1 MAPFAPRK
9 PKIFPFVMEKE
20 IPFTATAVPFWVT
33 YCYFRF
39 LSPKGTRSSS
49 VPSTFIYPIRVSLK
63 PEGTIYPLGYCV
75 RGNFIF
81 LQLFFVFPVPLSCLT
96 VQEAGLFSLSYI
108 PRIGIQHSSISP
120 SQSSSVPLL
129 HVPEIV
135 RGPDVS
141 QS

>member
-20 IPFTATAVPFWVT
+20 IPFTATAVPFLVT
-33 YCYFRF
+33 YCFFRF

-49 VPSTFIYPIRVSLK
+49 VPSTFLYPSWVSLK